1 MASGRKNWNQMP
13 EAMGSRQQGDR
24 KSHPKMEQ
32 VTSNVQAQA
41 APALQFQGLVEKT
54 SPWRKRHH
62 DLYVAHTGAST
73 EPFS

>member
-1 MASGRKNWNQMP
+1 MP

-54 SPWRKRHH
+54 SP
-62 DLYVAHTGAST
+62 
-73 EPFS
+73 